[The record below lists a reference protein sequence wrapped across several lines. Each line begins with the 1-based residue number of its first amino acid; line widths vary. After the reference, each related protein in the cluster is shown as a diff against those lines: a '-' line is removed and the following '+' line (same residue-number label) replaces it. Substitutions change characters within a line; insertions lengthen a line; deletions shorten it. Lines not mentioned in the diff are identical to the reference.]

1 MPTGAILTWSVTA
14 APSGY
19 LTCNGDAVSR
29 TTYSSLF
36 AVVSSLYGDGDGSST
51 FNVPDLRGKFQAGF
65 RTTVDTGLTSVTA
78 GMVISTTI
86 GNTGGVQAVTLATAQ
101 MPSHTHS
108 ISTYTGGGDVAVGAA
123 GGEAATGRTTGATGG
138 GGAHSNIPPV
148 IIVNY
153 VIKT

>member
-1 MPTGAILTWSVTA
+1 MPTGAMLTWSVTA

-19 LTCNGDAVSR
+19 LTCDGDAVSR

-36 AVVSSLYGDGDGSST
+36 AVVSSLYGDGNGSST
-51 FNVPDLRGKFQAGF
+51 FNVPDLRGKFQAGYG
-65 RTTVDTGLTSVTA
+65 TALTSVTA

-101 MPSHTHS
+101 IPSHTHS
-108 ISTYTGGGDVAVGAA
+108 ITTRSA
-123 GGEAATGRTTGATGG
+123 GGSADVHQGGNESGNTFNTGSTGG